1 LSSGVV
7 CSLTVD
13 LVDAITLNA
22 ALPIFS
28 LVESYPGRYTFTVST
43 SSVIDVNTY
52 NFKLHTY
59 IFSSIDPLGSVI
71 NYFDV
76 QITNY
81 CSTAVIATDTISDS
95 LYTINSGLMSIVYNK
110 WSYTTPPRVTT
121 LNCGYTFTYSV

>member
-1 LSSGVV
+1 LK
-7 CSLTVD
+7 VD
-13 LVDAITLNA
+13 LVDANTLNPV
-22 ALPIFS
+22 LPIFT
-28 LVESYPGRYTFTVST
+28 LVESPLGRYTFTVST
-43 SSVIDVNTY
+43 SSAGDVGTY

-59 IFSSIDPLGSVI
+59 IFSSTHPLGSVI

-81 CSTAVIATDTISDS
+81 CSTAVIAADTISDS

-121 LNCGYTFTYSV
+121 LNCGYTFTYLV

>member
-1 LSSGVV
+1 LK
-7 CSLTVD
+7 VD
-13 LVDAITLNA
+13 LVDANTLDPV
-22 ALPIFS
+22 LPIFT
-28 LVESYPGRYTFTVST
+28 LVESPLGRYTFTVST
-43 SSVIDVNTY
+43 SSTGDVGTY

-59 IFSSIDPLGSVI
+59 IFSSIDPPGSVI

-81 CSTAVIATDTISDS
+81 CSTAVIAADTISDS

-121 LNCGYTFTYSV
+121 LNCGYTFTYLV